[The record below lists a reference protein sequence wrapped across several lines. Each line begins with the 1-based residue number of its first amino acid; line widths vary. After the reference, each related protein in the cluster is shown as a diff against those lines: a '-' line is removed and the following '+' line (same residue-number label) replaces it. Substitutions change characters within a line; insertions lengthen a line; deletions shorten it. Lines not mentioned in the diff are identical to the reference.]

1 MYTRVS
7 SSGHRPEGKEQVSHR
22 SAIGALAPRPGAR
35 FRPPAFRRGEVP
47 RTALLKRLAGG
58 DVPLVAVTAA
68 AGYGKTTL
76 LAQWAERDPRPAA
89 WLTASDDDADPRE
102 LRASVADAL
111 ADIGHGGG
119 AGEPLL
125 LVVDEADRLGR
136 TSLALL
142 AEIMAELP
150 PGSTV
155 ALAGRSD
162 PALPVARMR
171 AQERLMEVGPA
182 DLAMSAREARVVV
195 TAAAGRL
202 TAAETAGVVR
212 AAEGWPA
219 GLYLGALAA
228 LEHPTEPA
236 ATDRFVVDYLRA
248 EVVSQLRPAADRSFL
263 MRTAVLEELSAP
275 ICDAVLQ
282 RSDSGRRLERLERTN
297 SMLLPL
303 DRHRGAYRLHGM
315 MRQMLIAELELES
328 PGASRE
334 LAGRAAGW
342 CDENGRTEQ
351 AIAYALTAGNRG
363 QAASLVERHAMHAF
377 HGGQTA
383 LVESWLRQLDGEP
396 IERRPG
402 LAVLAGWIHA
412 LRGRPRE
419 AEDCLAAAER
429 GIAMAAITDDTTV
442 PRLALLRAALCPDGV
457 DRMQADAQFAV
468 DSLDL
473 LSPWRAKALLL
484 VGWSQLLRGMDDAA
498 DATLTDAA
506 RASAAGLTN
515 TSSIALAGRAVLA
528 RARGDLVGADGLAT
542 EGIERLISRSLTARA
557 TNAVCYAA
565 GARTAAERGR
575 LDAAREWLVAARRL
589 LPQVT
594 QALPWMA
601 VQSRLDASRAHLLLG
616 EDDQAAAL
624 SGEVEHLLLIRPRL
638 GTLVAQAA
646 EVRRAAARREAP
658 DGWTDSL
665 TPAELRLLPL
675 LTTHLSFREIADRL
689 FVSRNT
695 VKTQAISVYRK
706 LGASSR
712 SEAVDRAEALGL
724 IEPPVGI
731 TPSG

>member
-1 MYTRVS
+1 
-7 SSGHRPEGKEQVSHR
+7 
-22 SAIGALAPRPGAR
+22 
-35 FRPPAFRRGEVP
+35 
-47 RTALLKRLAGG
+47 
-58 DVPLVAVTAA
+58 
-68 AGYGKTTL
+68 
-76 LAQWAERDPRPAA
+76 
-89 WLTASDDDADPRE
+89 
-102 LRASVADAL
+102 
-111 ADIGHGGG
+111 
-119 AGEPLL
+119 
-125 LVVDEADRLGR
+125 
-136 TSLALL
+136 
-142 AEIMAELP
+142 
-150 PGSTV
+150 
-155 ALAGRSD
+155 
-162 PALPVARMR
+162 
-171 AQERLMEVGPA
+171 
-182 DLAMSAREARVVV
+182 
-195 TAAAGRL
+195 
-202 TAAETAGVVR
+202 
-212 AAEGWPA
+212 
-219 GLYLGALAA
+219 
-228 LEHPTEPA
+228 
-236 ATDRFVVDYLRA
+236 
-248 EVVSQLRPAADRSFL
+248 
-263 MRTAVLEELSAP
+263 
-275 ICDAVLQ
+275 
-282 RSDSGRRLERLERTN
+282 
-297 SMLLPL
+297 
-303 DRHRGAYRLHGM
+303 
-315 MRQMLIAELELES
+315 
-328 PGASRE
+328 
-334 LAGRAAGW
+334 
-342 CDENGRTEQ
+342 
-351 AIAYALTAGNRG
+351 
-363 QAASLVERHAMHAF
+363 MHAF